1 MPWTKK
7 IYLEFHR
14 ASCEKMIAITVA
26 KNSDYTGDSD
36 DPFSNFTQVERDGIC
51 DTVTGFLTRMSDKWS
66 RIRSLIK
73 KGGIGAVLTESL
85 EDTLLDFAN
94 YCILLA
100 GFLRSRAED
109 ATLNVTVTRQ
119 ATEQPKASV

>member
-1 MPWTKK
+1 MTWSTKR
-7 IYLEFHR
+7 YLAFHQE
-14 ASCEKMIAITVA
+14 CCDKMVAITAA
-26 KNSDYTGDSD
+26 KNSDYTGDSG

-51 DTVTGFLTRMSDKWS
+51 DTTTGFLTRMSDKWS

-73 KGGIGAVLTESL
+73 KGGVGAVLTESL

-100 GFLRSRAED
+100 GFLRSRADDKAD
-109 ATLNVTVTRQ
+109 AAAVALG
-119 ATEQPKASV
+119 APKS